1 MTINN
6 LKPKEEQKE
15 EPLVSKPKIELDK
28 MNMIAI
34 WLLNIHIF
42 FFCARVK
49 LKSNKEHTHIIYIY
63 IYKIC

>member
-6 LKPKEEQKE
+6 LKPEEEQKE
-15 EPLVSKPKIELDK
+15 EPPASKPKIELDK

-42 FFCARVK
+42 FCARVK
-49 LKSNKEHTHIIYIY
+49 LKSSKEHTHIIYIY
-63 IYKIC
+63 IYIIC